1 MRYLDVLRDVASKN
15 RCASEL
21 SPLPLIRAFA
31 PEVNGDGLS
40 ARPTVSAFGSVRR
53 RVKAQLLQAGQTIEI
68 LRVERYQTASAL
80 DRLRGYPQVVVTR
93 TGGSSLRLDGGGE
106 HTEGRCG
113 MPRYVERWPRPLAP
127 APSQPNAAPGL
138 PGAAG
143 GRDDACMH
151 AKPPLPPNRAAVT
164 DACVTVVFDIQDPT

>member
-15 RCASEL
+15 RCGSEL
-21 SPLPLIRAFA
+21 NPLPLIRAFA
-31 PEVNGDGLS
+31 PEANGDGLS
-40 ARPTVSAFGSVRR
+40 ARPTVSAFGSVGR

-68 LRVERYQTASAL
+68 LRVERYQTVSVL
-80 DRLRGYPQVVVTR
+80 DRLRGYPQVVLTR
-93 TGGSSLRLDGGGE
+93 TGGSSRRLDGSGE

-127 APSQPNAAPGL
+127 APNQPNAAPGL

-143 GRDDACMH
+143 GRDHARMH
-151 AKPPLPPNRAAVT
+151 AKPRLLPTRAAVT
-164 DACVTVVFDIQDPT
+164 DGRVTVLTDFQAPT